1 MAAGARLVERRTG
14 VGRGPPDGY
23 APRHDRGDVRPMTES
38 IYEQYKA
45 ALRRGHLAVLRGQLD
60 AAIEAYR
67 AASAIVPERAL
78 PHASIGAVELRR
90 GRPAE
95 ALAAFELALER
106 APNDEGA

>member
-1 MAAGARLVERRTG
+1 
-14 VGRGPPDGY
+14 
-23 APRHDRGDVRPMTES
+23 MTES

-106 APNDEGA
+106 TPNDEGALSGRAD